1 MTLGP
6 PQLTASWTEQV
17 AAEAAAHLAPA
28 DVLLRAEARVRHRAG
43 AVGAA
48 LRRLPKLSGPG
59 HGAGVR
65 LGRVPGARDVIRNVR
80 MLSLEDGPVS
90 AASKTDSIV
99 SQDREAGDF
108 VMEVGEC
115 LEEDI
120 LELEKTAHLML
131 EFLKHES
138 HEIAIVVEAGLYI
151 CMISIWVKLVTTEY
165 HS

>member
-1 MTLGP
+1 MPTSGSSW

-43 AVGAA
+43 AVCAA
-48 LRRLPKLSGPG
+48 LGGFSELPRPG
-59 HGAGVR
+59 HGARVG
-65 LGRVPGARDVIRNVR
+65 LGDRVPRARNVVRDVG

-90 AASKTDSIV
+90 TSSQTASIV
-99 SQDREAGDF
+99 TQHREAGDF

-120 LELEKTAHLML
+120 LELEKTAHFML
-131 EFLKHES
+131 EFLKHER
-138 HEIAIVVEAGLYI
+138 HEI
-151 CMISIWVKLVTTEY
+151 
-165 HS
+165 